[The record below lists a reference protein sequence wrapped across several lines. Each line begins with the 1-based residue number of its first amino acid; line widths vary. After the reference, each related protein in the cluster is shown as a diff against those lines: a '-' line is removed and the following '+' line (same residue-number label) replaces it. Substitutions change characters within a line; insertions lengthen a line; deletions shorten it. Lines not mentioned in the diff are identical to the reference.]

1 MSESLRARPL
11 SRPPDRPTRITV
23 SGDLPY
29 DVLVG
34 TGLLDELPAVLGD
47 GVHRVAVIHAK
58 ALEASATRIS
68 EHLKREFLLLEVPDG
83 EQAKDIAVAARCWA
97 VLGRAAF
104 TRSDAIVSLGGGA
117 VTDLAGFV
125 AATWLRGVRVVH
137 VPTTLLGMV
146 DAAVG
151 GKTALNTAEGKN
163 LVGVIHPPAG
173 VLCDLD
179 TLATLPRAEYAS
191 GLAEVI
197 KAGFI
202 ADPMILDLIEHD
214 PAGAVRP
221 DGRHARELVEA
232 AIRVKAEV
240 VSADLRETAPIRS
253 TGIGRE
259 MLNYGHTLGHAIEQ
273 VEQYRMRHGEAVAIG
288 MVYAAE
294 LARLAGRL
302 PDQLLDRHREIL
314 ALVGLPTSYGEEAWP
329 DLLKAMKVD
338 KKARGDQLRFVVLD
352 GIAEPAILAAPGA
365 ELLRAAYDAIS
376 DRPPQ
381 G

>member
-1 MSESLRARPL
+1 MSEARSARSL
-11 SRPPDRPTRITV
+11 SRPADRPTRITV

-34 TGLLDELPAVLGD
+34 TGLLGALPAALGD
-47 GVHRVAVIHAK
+47 RVHRVAVVHAK
-58 ALEASATRIS
+58 ALKATATRVS
-68 EHLKREFLLLEVPDG
+68 EHLGRESLMLEVPDG
-83 EQAKDIAVAARCWA
+83 ERAKDLAVAARCWSI
-97 VLGRAAF
+97 LGRAAF
-104 TRSDAIVSLGGGA
+104 TRSDAIVSVGGGA

-163 LVGVIHPPAG
+163 LVGVIHPPAA

-179 TLATLPRAEYAS
+179 LLATLPRAEYAS

-202 ADPMILDLIEHD
+202 ADPLILDLIEHD
-214 PAGAVRP
+214 PAGALRP

-232 AIRVKAEV
+232 AIRVKTEV
-240 VSADLRETAPIRS
+240 VSADPRETTPIGS

-273 VEQYRMRHGEAVAIG
+273 AERYRMRHGEAVAIG

-294 LARLAGRL
+294 LARLAGRI
-302 PDQLLDRHREIL
+302 PDRLVDRHREIL
-314 ALVGLPTSYGEEAWP
+314 TLVGLPTSYREEAWP
-329 DLLKAMKVD
+329 ALLTAMKVD

-352 GIAEPAILAAPGA
+352 GIAQPALLAAPGA
-365 ELLRAAYDAIS
+365 ELLRAAYGAIS
-376 DRPPQ
+376 Q